1 MRRERSVSIC
11 RPLLLSCTILLLYYT
26 SALILPL
33 GPPGTGFPIPPRLSS
48 LNNNDL
54 SITRNI
60 ASELRALTAS
70 SQIQY
75 KDAKLR
81 SVYMS
86 TLNPRPESYP
96 LPQHSNLSHF
106 HFLVLNLSAGGPAP
120 PPSPSGQQQRDW
132 IYLSNKFPQNWDAW
146 NEPRIHAYGLPES
159 SYPLEIRWAAV
170 SARMDVY
177 HALGLMRAAGY
188 RDTFAVVFLVDPWGT
203 GELMWGFDYYGGS
216 ENGLVLVD
224 VLSGEV
230 TFRRGG
236 GEEHPRA
243 LAMMRVP
250 PLGL

>member
-11 RPLLLSCTILLLYYT
+11 PLLLSCTILLLHYT

-33 GPPGTGFPIPPRLSS
+33 GPGTGFPKPPRLPN
-48 LNNNDL
+48 LNNDDL
-54 SITRNI
+54 SITQNI
-60 ASELRALTAS
+60 AAELRALAAS

-132 IYLSNKFPQNWDAW
+132 IYLSNKFRQNWDAW

-216 ENGLVLVD
+216 EDGLVLVD
-224 VLSGEV
+224 VLTGEV
-230 TFRRGG
+230 TLRRGG
-236 GEEHPRA
+236 EQPLRDW
-243 LAMMRVP
+243 AMMRVP